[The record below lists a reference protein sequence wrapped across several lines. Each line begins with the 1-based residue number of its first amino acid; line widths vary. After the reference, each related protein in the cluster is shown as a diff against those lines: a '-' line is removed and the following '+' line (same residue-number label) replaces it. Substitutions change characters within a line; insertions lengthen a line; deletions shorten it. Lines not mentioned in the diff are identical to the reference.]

1 MDTPEDGE
9 LRWIKTLTGKKYL
22 THRHTDSQ
30 KTTHLF
36 PSHGLLTCWS
46 HSVPVQPGWQVQVK
60 PRCPVAWQS
69 PWTQAPL
76 WQGWQPG
83 STPWPSHCLV
93 VLCAVPGLAV
103 PGLSPAARSWS
114 FPLMYRL
121 RRQPW
126 KLVPLR
132 PPEPCCRDERPP
144 EAEARS
150 GIPVGREKG
159 TVCRAVSLMQRYPRI
174 CAESMISKEYL
185 TL

>member
-1 MDTPEDGE
+1 M
-9 LRWIKTLTGKKYL
+9 TGKIKIWTDKLPASLKHQQCTHKQSHTNTHTHKKPL
-22 THRHTDSQ
+22 THLLPSQ
-30 KTTHLF
+30 
-36 PSHGLLTCWS
+36 GLLTCWS

-76 WQGWQPG
+76 WHGWQPG

-93 VLCAVPGLAV
+93 VLCAVPELGA
-103 PGLSPAARSWS
+103 PGPSPAPKSWS

-132 PPEPCCRDERPP
+132 PPELCCRADKPP
-144 EAEARS
+144 VAEARS
-150 GIPVGREKG
+150 GIPGGRK
-159 TVCRAVSLMQRYPRI
+159 
-174 CAESMISKEYL
+174 K
-185 TL
+185 